1 MKKSFSN
8 LISPSVPD
16 PTRPGKRT
24 LWQKLIEPSRKISE
38 ISERRQ
44 ASLASMILLITAIAM
59 ISGVIY
65 MGFFS
70 SNPVV
75 AFVLAGADLVM
86 WIAYILSRTRI
97 YKIAVLLAL
106 CDLSL
111 IPVLNVILSSD
122 YSVEGLLI
130 LLIWNTLT
138 IITSSA
144 LTSVGFTTLFAIF
157 NILSLILLTIILPS
171 VSFTN
176 MALPLLFNI
185 IISIIILVFTQHR
198 NLLEKDR
205 LLKLAQLTKNL
216 QTELTQRKITEER
229 LAYTSVHDPLTD
241 LPNRVLF
248 IDRLSRAIKRN
259 KRHKEIMYAVFFLDL
274 DRFKVVNDS
283 LGHNVGDRLLVESAQ
298 RLSAC
303 MRAEDTVA
311 RLGGDEFVVL
321 LEDIENAADAIEI
334 AERIQNSLTSPY
346 DLNGHL
352 VFVFAS
358 MGIVLSGANYENP
371 DNVLRNADIAMYRAK
386 AKGLGRYEVF
396 EPTMLDRVMTRLELE
411 IDLRKALENQQFVV
425 YYQPILDMVSK
436 RIIGFEALVRW
447 QHPTKGLIPPADF
460 IPAAEETGII
470 IPLGYWILDEACHQ
484 IHAWNSQYSFDP
496 PLTINVNLSSRQC
509 EQPDLVQKIS
519 DILRKNRLDAS
530 QLKLELTE
538 SLVIKDSEHIS
549 KMLSD
554 LRELG
559 IQVQIDDFG
568 TGYSSLSY
576 LHTLP
581 IDTLKIDRSFIN
593 RLGGENNGAEIVQTI
608 ISLAHN
614 LGMKVIAE
622 GVEKDDQFNEL
633 SAMDC
638 EYMQGFL
645 FSKAV
650 DSPEAG
656 AMLGKLIDT
665 IEGEDLSVQSK

>member
-157 NILSLILLTIILPS
+157 NILTLILLTVILPS

-176 MALPLLFNI
+176 MALPLIFNVV
-185 IISIIILVFTQHR
+185 ISIIILVFTQHR

-205 LLKLAQLTKNL
+205 LYKTAQLNQNL
-216 QTELTQRKITEER
+216 QAELTQRKLTEDR
-229 LAYTSVHDPLTD
+229 LSYISVHDPLTD

-248 IDRLSRAIKRN
+248 IDRLSHAMERT
-259 KRHKEIMYAVFFLDL
+259 KRHKDIMYAVFFLDL

-283 LGHNVGDRLLVESAQ
+283 LGHGVGDKLLVESSQ
-298 RLSAC
+298 RILAC
-303 MRAEDTVA
+303 MRGEDTVA
-311 RLGGDEFVVL
+311 RLGGDEFVIL
-321 LEDIENAADAIEI
+321 LEDVKDNQDVIQV
-334 AERIQNSLTSPY
+334 AERIQNSLAMPY
-346 DLNGHL
+346 DLDGHM

-358 MGIVLSGANYENP
+358 MGIVLTNANYENP
-371 DNVLRNADIAMYRAK
+371 DDVLRDADIAMYRAK
-386 AKGLGRYEVF
+386 GQGLGHYKIF
-396 EPTMLDRVMTRLELE
+396 DPSMLDRVMTRLELE
-411 IDLRKALENQQFVV
+411 TDLRKALENQQFIVH
-425 YYQPILDMVSK
+425 YQPILDMANQ

-447 QHPTKGLIPPADF
+447 QHPTKGLIPPAEF
-460 IPAAEETGII
+460 IPTAEETGLI
-470 IPLGYWILDEACHQ
+470 IPLGYWVLDEACHQ
-484 IHAWNSQYSFDP
+484 IHAWNGQYSFDP

-538 SLVIKDSEHIS
+538 SLVIKDSELIS
-549 KMLSD
+549 NMLSE

-581 IDTLKIDRSFIN
+581 IDTLKIDRSFIS
-593 RLGGENNGAEIVQTI
+593 RLGGKNNGAEIVQTI
-608 ISLAHN
+608 LSLAHN

-622 GVEKDDQFNEL
+622 GVETDEQFTEL

-638 EYMQGFL
+638 EYMQGFF

-650 DSPEAG
+650 DSLEAG
-656 AMLGKLIDT
+656 TMLGKLIGT
-665 IEGEDLSVQSK
+665 VEGENSAVQGK